1 MGYLIKMNRILFK
14 KLAIFVFII
23 MLFSVSF
30 VHATHNNTL
39 SSRQNYD
46 KKIDIEIA
54 KKIANWK
61 LFESDKANFYFIDN
75 YDIIIDDD
83 TDIVLFYIFH
93 IDPQGFI
100 ITSSNYNLP
109 PIIAYSFNSNFEIKD
124 NKVFFDLLKTDIS
137 LRLNN
142 IDKIPDYI
150 INERESKWNIYLNDF
165 NNNILNINFEQW
177 PPEGT
182 TPTEGWILTTW
193 DQNSPYNDF
202 CPIDPNS
209 GKRSVSGCPA
219 VTMSQI
225 LNYHKTI
232 NSVFFND
239 TDDYYHNY
247 INRFWIDNDHEE
259 YDFPSFL
266 ELNDYISTLNEHYE
280 NEIILTDEDMAAL
293 NFACGVAAKQVYSP
307 EGSGT
312 FGVDQAYDAYIK
324 FNCDTIVLLEND
336 DPSLYEKISE
346 NIKQALPVHLAV
358 VTPAWDS
365 GHNLV
370 IDGYNTDEYYH
381 LNFGWGGP
389 NDAWYLLPDEIPY
402 GLTVIEGVIV
412 DILKNESGSDLN
424 CNGKLNWIDV
434 SPGETLYG
442 NFTVENIGIS
452 GSLLDWKIESIP
464 EWGEWTITPSEGFD
478 LSPEDDLINV
488 EVTVIAPS
496 EKGKN
501 FIGGIKIQNME
512 SSGDNYYIQ
521 VSLTTPKITNNLFNF
536 MKLIRNIELHFQI
549 LKFI

>member
-1 MGYLIKMNRILFK
+1 MNRVLIK
-14 KLAIFVFII
+14 KLVIFIFIA

-30 VHATHNNTL
+30 VHATYNNKL
-39 SSRQNYD
+39 SFREIYN
-46 KKIDIEIA
+46 KKIDFETA
-54 KKIANWK
+54 NKIANCK
-61 LFESDKANFYFIDN
+61 LIELDKSNFYFIEN
-75 YDIIIDDD
+75 YDMIIDDD
-83 TDIVLFYIFH
+83 TDKVLFYIFYLN
-93 IDPQGFI
+93 PQGFI
-100 ITSSNYNLP
+100 VITSNYELP
-109 PIIAYSFNSNFEIKD
+109 PIIAYSFNNNFEIKD
-124 NKVFFDLLKTDIS
+124 NKVFFDLLKTDIK

-150 INERESKWNIYLNDF
+150 INEREAKWNSYLNEEY
-165 NNNILNINFEQW
+165 NEILNINFEQW

-182 TPTEGWILTTW
+182 TPTGGWVLTTW
-193 DQNSPYNDF
+193 DQNSPYNNF
-202 CPIDPNS
+202 CPIDSNS
-209 GKRSVSGCPA
+209 GMRSVAGCPA

-232 NSVFFND
+232 NNVLFND

-266 ELNDYISTLNEHYE
+266 ELNEYLSTLNDHYE
-280 NEIILTDEDMAAL
+280 NEIIITEEDKAAL

-312 FGVDQAYDAYIK
+312 FGVNQAYDAYIK
-324 FNCDTIVLLEND
+324 FNCDNIELLEND
-336 DPSLYEKISE
+336 DPSLYEKISQ

-370 IDGYNTDEYYH
+370 IDGYNTNEYYH

-412 DILKNESGSDLN
+412 DILKNENGPDLN

-442 NFTVENIGIS
+442 NFTVENIG
-452 GSLLDWKIESIP
+452 GAESLLDWNIESHP
-464 EWGEWTITPSEGFD
+464 DWGEWTFTPSEGLD
-478 LSPEDDLINV
+478 LSPEEDLVNV
-488 EVTVIAPS
+488 EVKVTAPS
-496 EKGKN
+496 EKGKD
-501 FIGGIKIQNME
+501 FIGGIKIVNMG

-521 VSLTTPKITNNLFNF
+521 VSLTTPKINNNLINF
-536 MKLIRNIELHFQI
+536 LRLIRNIDVHFSILELI
-549 LKFI
+549 